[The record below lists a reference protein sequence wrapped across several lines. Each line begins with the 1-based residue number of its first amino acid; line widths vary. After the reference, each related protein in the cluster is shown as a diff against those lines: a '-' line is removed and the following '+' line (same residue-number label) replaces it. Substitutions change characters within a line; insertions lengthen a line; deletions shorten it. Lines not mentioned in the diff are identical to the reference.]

1 MTMLA
6 EYGTLSRK
14 DILEPSIEMAEGY
27 PMEADT
33 VRRIEANKKHLKK
46 WKYSRDVMLPNLGKD
61 HEAADEVLATLAL
74 DARPLPDPADLVGL
88 LEVAA
93 IDREIADLKQQ
104 LQRMDRDTEE
114 QRYSELLQTL
124 IAWEQRKRERRND
137 AR

>member
-1 MTMLA
+1 
-6 EYGTLSRK
+6 
-14 DILEPSIEMAEGY
+14 
-27 PMEADT
+27 
-33 VRRIEANKKHLKK
+33 
-46 WKYSRDVMLPNLGKD
+46 
-61 HEAADEVLATLAL
+61 VLATLAL

-114 QRYSELLQTL
+114 QKYSELLQTL